1 MIDKDIFLSDRAAA
15 KARLPK
21 ETSWDSFG
29 YYIDTANS
37 WENIKSPTS
46 LSSHYAIHK
55 THEYAYQ
62 EISFDVSWDGI
73 NKEEKDYIFAYN
85 NLVNQTVSTIHTNDY
100 CPELKYDFI
109 ELLTDWRIINK
120 FVKNPK
126 IAYDFGAGCGRQIFG
141 TYFWQPS
148 CKKYVAIDASY
159 AGYCA
164 QEYLF
169 NTLSIKKTSIE
180 FTDLFHFLYHPS
192 SLTVENATHKYLS
205 ADPKLNKL
213 SIIHLPAWFDYL
225 KSVPERSID
234 LILACHVHNELSRS
248 DFLRLIAL
256 VKKGL
261 SDKGIFYVRSELKAW
276 NPQSYDGVLD
286 MHAVDIIE
294 SLSQDN
300 IKVVYTE
307 YISGFQTTVFSRAEN
322 KKIDEKPIKKALKIV
337 DLNKYNNYRKR
348 ISTKLNTI
356 RNDLYSKLPIT
367 SNKDRSKIYPTN
379 RYTLEELNNSEKSAY
394 FCAHNNI
401 KKWVERIKDKN
412 FKSFYIYHFEG
423 EKSFNEWGIPL
434 SLIFQENVNLSSDS
448 FKSDLSDKDVIIICS
463 QAFQSIEELINFDYS
478 VRIQYTYPVVFLF
491 RNGNPI
497 SSGDLING

>member
-73 NKEEKDYIFAYN
+73 SKVEKDYISAYN
-85 NLVNQTVSTIHTNDY
+85 NLLEQTISSIHSNHY
-100 CPELKYDFI
+100 SPELKYDFI

-120 FVKNPK
+120 YVKNPK
-126 IAYDFGAGCGRQIFG
+126 IVYDFGAGCGRQLFG

-164 QEYLF
+164 QESLF
-169 NTLSIKKTSIE
+169 NTINIKDSSIE
-180 FTDLFHFLYHPS
+180 FVDLFHFLYHPS
-192 SLTVENATHKYLS
+192 SLDINNAIEKYVS
-205 ADPKLNKL
+205 ASPESKKL
-213 SIIHLPAWFDYL
+213 SILHLPAWFKYL
-225 KSVPERSID
+225 ESVPDKSID
-234 LILACHVHNELSRS
+234 LIFACHVHNELSRS

-261 SDKGIFYVRSELKAW
+261 SRNGIFYVRSELKAW
-276 NPQSYDGVLD
+276 NPYSYDGVID

-294 SLSQDN
+294 TLAEDN
-300 IKVVYTE
+300 IKVIFSEYT
-307 YISGFQTTVFSRAEN
+307 GAFQTTIFARSNGSNLQEKQSKFYKKEELITKYSRKIIN
-322 KKIDEKPIKKALKIV
+322 RINNTKNYLYKKTPLTT
-337 DLNKYNNYRKR
+337 L
-348 ISTKLNTI
+348 
-356 RNDLYSKLPIT
+356 RN
-367 SNKDRSKIYPTN
+367 RFKIYPNN
-379 RYTLEELNNSEKSAY
+379 RYHLNELNNSEKSSY
-394 FCAHNNI
+394 YCAHNNI
-401 KKWVERIKDKN
+401 IKWVERIKEKGY
-412 FKSFYIYHFEG
+412 KSYYLYHAEG

-434 SLIFQENVNLSSDS
+434 SIIFEENENLSVNK
-448 FKSDLSDKDVIIICS
+448 FKADLSDIDVIIICS
-463 QAFQSIEELINFDYS
+463 QDFNAIEELIKFDYS

-491 RNGNPI
+491 RSGNPI
-497 SSGDLING
+497 YTEDLISG

>member
-21 ETSWDSFG
+21 EKSWDSYG

-73 NKEEKDYIFAYN
+73 SKAEKDYIVAYN
-85 NLVNQTVSTIHTNDY
+85 TLLDQTINTIHTNQY
-100 CPELKYDFI
+100 APELKYDFI

-120 FVKNPK
+120 YVKNPK
-126 IAYDFGAGCGRQIFG
+126 VAYDFGAGCGRQLFG
-141 TYFWQPS
+141 THFWQHS

-164 QEYLF
+164 QESLF
-169 NTLSIKKTSIE
+169 NTFSVKNSSIE
-180 FTDLFHFLYHPS
+180 FIDLFHYLYHPS
-192 SLTVENATHKYLS
+192 SLDLNTAIDKYLS
-205 ADPKLNKL
+205 AEPDSNKL
-213 SIIHLPAWFDYL
+213 SILHLPAWFNYL
-225 KSVPERSID
+225 ESIPEKSID
-234 LILACHVHNELSRS
+234 LIFACHVHNELSKS

-276 NPQSYDGVLD
+276 NPKSYDGVID

-294 SLSQDN
+294 TLAEDN
-300 IKVVYTE
+300 IEVVYTE
-307 YISGFQTTVFSRAEN
+307 YISGFQTTIFSRSN
-322 KKIDEKPIKKALKIV
+322 KKNIEEKQSKFDLKEELLTKYSRKIINRLNNTKNYIYKKSPLNAL
-337 DLNKYNNYRKR
+337 NNRF
-348 ISTKLNTI
+348 
-356 RNDLYSKLPIT
+356 
-367 SNKDRSKIYPTN
+367 KIYPNN
-379 RYTLEELNNSEKSAY
+379 RYQLKELNNSEKSAY
-394 FCAHNNI
+394 YCAHNNI
-401 KKWVERIKDKN
+401 IKWVERIKDKN
-412 FKSFYIYHFEG
+412 YKAYYFYHAEG

-434 SLIFQENVNLSSDS
+434 SLIFEDNANLSSNDS
-448 FKSDLSDKDVIIICS
+448 KNDLNDIDVIIICS
-463 QAFQSIEELINFDYS
+463 QDFKAIEDSINFDYS

-491 RNGNPI
+491 KNGNEI
-497 SSGDLING
+497 NSKDLLNG